1 MALCQWSLST
11 QKHQALAL
19 PGLPFRGSTHW
30 AHLRK
35 ILQGCREQVCARV
48 ECSPKP
54 EVSGEAWYLWY
65 LIVRMPAFA
74 AQEVAGSWPY
84 GTADRGCSS

>member
-48 ECSPKP
+48 ECSP
-54 EVSGEAWYLWY
+54 SRA
-65 LIVRMPAFA
+65 
-74 AQEVAGSWPY
+74 AGSRSTP
-84 GTADRGCSS
+84 GLNALPSQKFLVKLGICGI